1 MSNSMVTLTHPAV
14 NAKRFVPPLSEREQG
29 VELYRRGKP
38 LRECVTDDMADG
50 WLTAEAAG
58 ADAYYRCM
66 AAEASEVC

>member
-1 MSNSMVTLTHPAV
+1 MSTNSVLPDRHAV
-14 NAKRFVPPLSEREQG
+14 KHGRYVPPLSEREQG